1 MRDLLWQ
8 KYEKCD
14 GKIVLK
20 SNRVRG
26 SERQQPE
33 KHLVIRIKLLYNEK
47 DWKKIHKRAAA

>member
-1 MRDLLWQ
+1 M
-8 KYEKCD
+8 EK
-14 GKIVLK
+14 ILLK
-20 SNRVRG
+20 SNRVGG